1 MGAIT
6 SYIKEAMRLA
16 EYEIIEDEEPYYG
29 HIPGLEGVWA
39 AGKTLE
45 ACRDELESV
54 LEDWIL
60 LGLRFGDQIPVLA
73 GIDLNVSRKPLEVY

>member
-1 MGAIT
+1 
-6 SYIKEAMRLA
+6 
-16 EYEIIEDEEPYYG
+16 
-29 HIPGLEGVWA
+29 
-39 AGKTLE
+39 